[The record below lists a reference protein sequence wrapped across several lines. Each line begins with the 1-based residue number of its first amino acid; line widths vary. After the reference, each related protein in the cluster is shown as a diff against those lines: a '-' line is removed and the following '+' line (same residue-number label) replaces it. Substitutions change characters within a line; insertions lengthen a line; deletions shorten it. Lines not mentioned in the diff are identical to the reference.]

1 MAKTKRT
8 ADSRRRLE
16 QFKIKNRRMSNQNEQ
31 AANAAANQQPQ
42 MPQVIEQPYWQATDK
57 IDMNGKEFEHLYN
70 GVHQLQ
76 QLSQGLF
83 GVANSIMQR
92 NIFDGT
98 VKVKFQKLTEVDGQ
112 PEYVDM
118 TDEEQAPHQEE
129 FAKLVASLKANKETA
144 KQLVDQQGPLLDAIV
159 DANGNIPGAPA
170 QIVDQDGDPIS
181 SRDRTSEAVN
191 ITASPESNN

>member
-1 MAKTKRT
+1 MPRTKRT
-8 ADSRRRLE
+8 GDSKRRVE
-16 QFKIKNRRMSNQNEQ
+16 QFKIKNRRMSNQNKQ
-31 AANAAANQQPQ
+31 AVNATANQQPQ
-42 MPQVIEQPYWQATDK
+42 MPQVIEIPYWNATDD
-57 IDMNGKEFEHLYN
+57 ISLTGKEFEMAYN
-70 GVHQLQ
+70 SIHQLQ

-98 VKVKFQKLTEVDGQ
+98 IKVKFQKLTEVDGQ

-129 FAKLVASLKANKETA
+129 FANLVASLKANKETA

-159 DANGNIPGAPA
+159 DANGNVPGTPV
-170 QIVDQDGDPIS
+170 QLVDQDGDVIKSSDKIS
-181 SRDRTSEAVN
+181 ETVN
-191 ITASPESNN
+191 ITPSEQSNN